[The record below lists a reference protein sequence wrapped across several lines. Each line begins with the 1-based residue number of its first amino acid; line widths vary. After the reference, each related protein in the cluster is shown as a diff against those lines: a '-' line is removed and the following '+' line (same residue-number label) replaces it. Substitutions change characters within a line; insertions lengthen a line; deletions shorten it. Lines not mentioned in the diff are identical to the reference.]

1 MKDVIDEH
9 VALWVREL
17 DSLDPVQEAIV
28 GRLSLLGRHLAG
40 SRRAALGASG
50 LKHWQ
55 FKVLLMLRRAGVPYE
70 RSPSQLAEHLGLT
83 RGALSA
89 RLRPLEEAGLIVR
102 TSAGADRRRVTVRL
116 TPAGLATWERH
127 TGAESAAEAA
137 LLAALTAAER
147 DQLAG
152 LLRKLV
158 LRADG

>member
-1 MKDVIDEH
+1 VKDVIDEH
-9 VALWVREL
+9 VEVWLREL

-40 SRRAALGASG
+40 ARRAVLGAGG

-55 FKVLLMLRRAGVPYE
+55 FKVLLMLRRAGAPYE
-70 RSPSQLAEHLGLT
+70 RSPSQLADHLGLT

-89 RLRPLEEAGLIVR
+89 RLRPMEEAGLIVR
-102 TSAGADRRRVTVRL
+102 AGRDADRRRVTVRL
-116 TPAGLATWERH
+116 TAAGLAAWERH
-127 TGAESAAEAA
+127 TDAESAAEAA

-152 LLRKLV
+152 LLRRLV
-158 LRADG
+158 LRASL